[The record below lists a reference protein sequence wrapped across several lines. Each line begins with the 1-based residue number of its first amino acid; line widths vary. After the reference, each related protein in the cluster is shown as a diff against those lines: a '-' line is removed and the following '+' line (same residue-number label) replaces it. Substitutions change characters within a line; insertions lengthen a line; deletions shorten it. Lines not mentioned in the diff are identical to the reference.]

1 MPFAIL
7 SPSADNTLWHI
18 EKTMENICEWSKAD
32 VAGYDIGSITEKQI
46 DEFLR
51 DMTWKL

>member
-1 MPFAIL
+1 MKKIGIICF
-7 SPSADNTLWHI
+7 T